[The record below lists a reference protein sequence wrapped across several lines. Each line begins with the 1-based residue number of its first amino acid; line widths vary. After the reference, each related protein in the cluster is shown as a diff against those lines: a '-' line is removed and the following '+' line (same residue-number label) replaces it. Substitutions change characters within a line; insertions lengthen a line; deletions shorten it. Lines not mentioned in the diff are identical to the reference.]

1 MNWEAVGAVGEVAAA
16 ITVLIT
22 LIYLSLQVR
31 SVKEQTASAAHQYE
45 FNGLNQFAITVAES
59 ESLCQVMVKGRNSY
73 ASLSETERLR
83 FDHIHSYFFN
93 LVESMYLLNGEASHM
108 LDEPDS
114 LENIKANVKLYCDNP
129 GVREFWSQYQRF
141 YPDPIKN
148 LVAEAIAV
156 E

>member
-1 MNWEAVGAVGEVAAA
+1 MNWEAVGAVGEVVAA

-31 SVKEQTASAAHQYE
+31 SVKEQTSSAAHQYE

-59 ESLCQVMVKGRNSY
+59 ESLCEVMVKGRNSY
-73 ASLSETERLR
+73 SSLSDTEKLR
-83 FDHIHSYFFN
+83 FDHIYSYFFN
-93 LVESMYLLNGEASHM
+93 LVESMYLLNGRTSHI
-108 LDEPDS
+108 LSEPDT
-114 LENIKANVKLYCDNP
+114 LENIKENVRLYCDNP

-141 YPDPIKN
+141 YPDTIKS
-148 LVAEAIAV
+148 LVADAIAA